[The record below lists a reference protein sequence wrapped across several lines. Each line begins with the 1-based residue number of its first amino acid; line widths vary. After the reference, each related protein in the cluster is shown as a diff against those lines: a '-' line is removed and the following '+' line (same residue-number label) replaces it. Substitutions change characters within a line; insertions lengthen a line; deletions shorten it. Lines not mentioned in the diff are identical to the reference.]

1 MYKSEYRAMFELE
14 DQLWWYS
21 GMRAITETMLREQVG
36 QVDAILD
43 VGCGTGYSMK
53 WLRRRFNPRR
63 VFGVDLSEHAAA
75 LWKDASVDSAVIA
88 SATLLPF
95 LPHSF
100 DLVTCFDVVYQLDEE
115 GVSGALAEMNR
126 VLKPGGLLFIREP
139 AYDWL
144 RGSHD
149 VIVAT
154 RQRFTLSRLRRAL
167 VARGFKPKR
176 MTYANTLL
184 FPLAV
189 AHRLASGMKKDGGSD
204 VRPVAPAINSML
216 AGVLGLEAKLLRVLR
231 FPFGLSTVAVA
242 EKR

>member
-1 MYKSEYRAMFELE
+1 MHESEYRAMFELE
-14 DQLWWYS
+14 DRLWWYT
-21 GMRAITETMLREQVG
+21 GMRAITATLLGRVG
-36 QVDAILD
+36 QIDTVLD
-43 VGCGTGYSMK
+43 VGCGTGYSMN
-53 WLRRRFNPRR
+53 WLKHTFEPRQ
-63 VFGVDLSEHAAA
+63 VFGVDLSKHAAA
-75 LWKDASVDSAVIA
+75 LWKEGSIDSAVIA
-88 SATLLPF
+88 SAELLPF
-95 LPHSF
+95 EAGRF
-100 DLVTCFDVVYQLDEE
+100 DLVTCFDVVYQLDSQ
-115 GVSGALAEMNR
+115 GVEAALGEINR

-154 RQRFTLSRLRRAL
+154 HQRFTLSRLRRVL
-167 VARGFKPKR
+167 MARGFAPRR

-204 VRPVAPAINSML
+204 VKEVAPAINRVF
-216 AGVLGLEAKLLRVLR
+216 AGVLGLEARLLRVFR